1 MTTIV
6 FLMQYFNFETL
17 SLIGHMMHDA
27 DAITN
32 LYSLVDI
39 SNTLFKNNIDRNKS
53 FSSHKQIKSTEL

>member
-1 MTTIV
+1 MLHNNNKKRDNPLIILFCMTTIV

-17 SLIGHMMHDA
+17 ALIGHMMHDA

-39 SNTLFKNNIDRNKS
+39 
-53 FSSHKQIKSTEL
+53 

>member
-17 SLIGHMMHDA
+17 ALIGHMMHDA
-27 DAITN
+27 DAIRN

-39 SNTLFKNNIDRNKS
+39 
-53 FSSHKQIKSTEL
+53 